1 MDKEGRKVTHSR
13 HYTSQKFPWV
23 HRILYPS
30 TIPLS
35 TMSILAN
42 MGAKTME
49 TEIENR
55 FPEARD
61 RRRIKRLV
69 IGCTKTVRKSMFW

>member
-1 MDKEGRKVTHSR
+1 
-13 HYTSQKFPWV
+13 
-23 HRILYPS
+23 
-30 TIPLS
+30 
-35 TMSILAN
+35 MSIPAN

-49 TEIENR
+49 TEIESR

-69 IGCTKTVRKSMFW
+69 IGCAETVRWKEDALVVDSTMGWLQLTIIYCLFQNN